1 MLIELGLK
9 VSFVNYD
16 LGVSHYLKSATKCHK
31 VPRKAA
37 NINNGEKRAK
47 GRLMLIEP
55 PHDACSHLDK
65 NVR

>member
-1 MLIELGLK
+1 MKRAFEAK
-9 VSFVNYD
+9 N
-16 LGVSHYLKSATKCHK
+16 
-31 VPRKAA
+31 
-37 NINNGEKRAK
+37 RAK